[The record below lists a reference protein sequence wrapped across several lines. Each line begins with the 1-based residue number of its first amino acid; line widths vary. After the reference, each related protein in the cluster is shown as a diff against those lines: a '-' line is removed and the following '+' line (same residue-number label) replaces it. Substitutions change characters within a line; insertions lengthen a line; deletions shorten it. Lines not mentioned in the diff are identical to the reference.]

1 MKRTK
6 KIFISTFTALVCMTA
21 ACFNSMAA
29 VTYDPT
35 GVSGSA
41 FSMSADMVTV
51 ATKVVPGDRITG
63 VPVYLGAENAA
74 ALAAEAQTSDETGLV
89 FWENTSAAV
98 YSVSLIQVPTG
109 NQVQAVAEDGVTPLT
124 DEAGN
129 PVLTDEYTTAV
140 QLNPTGEYAIEVSGA
155 GASDVDTD
163 GDGAPDNSYAV
174 DAVDIALADGSTA
187 TVMPEAKYYAA
198 GSAVTLTATDPEEGQ
213 QFAGWTVYAVDTDGN
228 TTPVDA
234 ASMPDLASVGI
245 TAEVLL
251 TNPLTFAMPA
261 SMDYVYLFQAN
272 YEAIPVEETSPET
285 TLETAA
291 DGSALTPETAADGS
305 VLTQE
310 TSADG
315 SSAAAEAADAAAQ
328 NRETLDDAALS
339 DVSETPAEDT
349 AAQNP
354 ETSADG
360 TQEAVVDE
368 NGVLQIGSDEPE
380 NSSDAANT
388 VDLNPN
394 ALTITSSDEYTED
407 PEASTAVYSVTAADE
422 GATVVPE
429 GADAGS
435 ATNKAEDLTSGQT
448 VTITAA
454 SIDGQKFVRWSASG
468 IELDDDQ
475 LTAETLTINVADS
488 DIILTGIYEPATDQ
502 TDAGE
507 DQTAEAQDSGSEAQS
522 AEEGS
527 QLQLGMNTLSNA
539 NPLTLNAETGDTAGG
554 TAESDAAATDGTA
567 SDGDSQVVED
577 TAPEVTVQ
585 VSGGTVTLTD
595 TSEASSSVTTTDTAS
610 GVLSASIQDDS
621 QQFAGWTSDN
631 EAVTITNAD
640 SADAA
645 TVTVDTSKVTEDT
658 TVTVTATTTT
668 KQVTTTVVNGSG
680 SGTSDYKSSGHEL
693 TANAAAEGTT
703 FKEWVIKSGDA
714 TVYDPTSAATTYTAG
729 TGESVIEAVYD
740 SITYTLT
747 VNSGSGS
754 GTYKAG
760 DVVTVTAGEAQ
771 KGYQFS
777 GWTLTSGAGTI
788 ANASQATTTVTM
800 GAQNTVITANYE
812 LIPYTLTVT
821 YGSGDG
827 TYTIGTK
834 VDISANFPDEGK
846 EFDHWEKVSGKGK
859 IADKSS
865 YDTTVKIKAS
875 DVEVRAVYRDG
886 PSADS
891 NAITGLENGAQ
902 YLKGETLT
910 FTAVGAGPDK
920 DTPSPGDYKYVPT
933 GYKIGSVAGSWTGSP
948 YTTSMAI
955 NATGD
960 YTLSV
965 TFEKYMYDGA
975 SWNAEGTV
983 DTKSITFH
991 VVAAKSAETGDN
1003 SPILPLVGAAAGAL
1017 VLIII
1022 LAAIKRRK
1030 K

>member
-291 DGSALTPETAADGS
+291 DGSALTPETAA
-305 VLTQE
+305 
-310 TSADG
+310 
-315 SSAAAEAADAAAQ
+315 
-328 NRETLDDAALS
+328 
-339 DVSETPAEDT
+339 
-349 AAQNP
+349 
-354 ETSADG
+354 
-360 TQEAVVDE
+360 
-368 NGVLQIGSDEPE
+368 DEPE